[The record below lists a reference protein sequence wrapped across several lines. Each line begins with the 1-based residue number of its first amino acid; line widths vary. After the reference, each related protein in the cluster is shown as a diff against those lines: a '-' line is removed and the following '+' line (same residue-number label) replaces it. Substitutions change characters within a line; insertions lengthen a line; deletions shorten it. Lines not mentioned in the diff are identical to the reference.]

1 MVIVSQAI
9 KCDNITKKKASIN
22 LFALGKDVHFVFGTV
37 LYFSSY
43 LFAFGY
49 RQRLQNNVARIHIA
63 MIVAMVNVIFGFEHR
78 VYEVFCG

>member
-1 MVIVSQAI
+1 MSQAI

-63 MIVAMVNVIFGFEHR
+63 MIVTVVNVICGFKHR